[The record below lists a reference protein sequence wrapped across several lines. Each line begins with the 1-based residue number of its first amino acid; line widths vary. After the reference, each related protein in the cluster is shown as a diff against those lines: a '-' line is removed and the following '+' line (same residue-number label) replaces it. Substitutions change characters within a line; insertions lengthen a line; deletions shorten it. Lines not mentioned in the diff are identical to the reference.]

1 MAQSPSADTSMTWA
15 APTDHHHF
23 EKAQLAQWA
32 REDEF
37 DRLEADFVD
46 YFIRCGVTGEK
57 FDKAIEFKS
66 WLTLEELRAHFVEW
80 SPNADRTKNHLKKVD
95 RNRYVIRFE

>member
-1 MAQSPSADTSMTWA
+1 MAQGTSLTVA
-15 APTDHHHF
+15 APDF

-46 YFIRCGVTGEK
+46 YFINCDVTGEK
-57 FDKAIEFKS
+57 FNTICFKS
-66 WLTLEELRAHFVEW
+66 WLSLAELRAHFIEW
-80 SPNADRTKNHLKKVD
+80 SPNIDRMKNSIRKVD
-95 RNRYVIRFE
+95 RNRYVIKFEWR